1 MVIFQI
7 TFKTKI
13 YHPNID
19 EKGQVC
25 LPIISPE
32 NWKPA
37 IRTDKG
43 RLVPLVS
50 NLVRLNTKQSKHVY
64 MPSISGHGTCKQ
76 YDIKTNP
83 S

>member
-1 MVIFQI
+1 MVVIIIIFFFLFFFLLKSVLISNELLLSKLLLLMIIFQI

-43 RLVPLVS
+43 GLVP
-50 NLVRLNTKQSKHVY
+50 
-64 MPSISGHGTCKQ
+64 
-76 YDIKTNP
+76 
-83 S
+83 